1 MGAQLSLLA
10 QTAPSIAISSYVD
23 VLDEVHYQSQ
33 LNSSRFLKT
42 CKALD
47 PNGEIVVKVFLK
59 PTESYDLK
67 SIHDKIERQSLML
80 RQLPNVLN
88 YSKILYT
95 DRAGYLIRQHLKTN
109 LYDRLSLRP
118 FLQEIELKFM
128 AFQLL
133 QILADIHMRDIT
145 HGDIKT
151 ENIMVTSSNWLI
163 LTDFSE
169 YIKPKYLPEDNPGE
183 YAFYFDTSQRRT
195 CYLAPERFDTKR
207 YNDETINKL
216 EKEMDLFSLGCCL
229 FELFTEGRPLFNLS
243 QLFKY
248 KNGENEA
255 LETIRSEIK
264 DPVLQSLILDM
275 IALNPEDRLSA
286 RTLLSK
292 YKVTFFPETFYS
304 FIYEYYRNMV
314 QPAGLSNGNKTTM
327 SLTLEERKRDL
338 DTTVTKIFKDFSKIC
353 ITGEYPL
360 NKSDL
365 IIDGDELSFVTDTI
379 MINGVG
385 QIKLQKFS
393 TMSGESVQN
402 QSALLFLATLLHC
415 LRNLINPKNKER
427 CLEMILILSQ
437 YISDTNKLDR
447 VLPFVMFMVFDENS
461 NVKALAIKV
470 TAQLLLIT
478 ETIYHTNANVFVD
491 YILPRLNKICQSP
504 QSDGYVRMV
513 LANTLGHFATSAIR
527 FHELSYLLSFQSSK
541 VAEVNHL
548 QNVRRKL
555 LRQFEEIT
563 TTLLTAPEPHVK
575 EALLSNILPICHLFG
590 KERTN
595 DIILS
600 HLITYL
606 NDKNSSLRIS
616 LIRSITGVSVLLGSV
631 ALEQYILPLLTQTLS
646 DSEEAVVISVIQSL
660 ISFCKVG
667 LLKSKYF
674 YDIASEIAVLVLHP
688 NFWVRE
694 YTMLLL
700 IEMASKLSKPELY
713 CMMYP
718 IIKPFFEFDVEMTW
732 ESLLISSK
740 KPVSRNVYNLL
751 CSWTLRSSKS
761 LFWKHL
767 PTKNVNSFG
776 NNTVEFIS
784 KNFSVNNYGFQTN
797 FKPSK
802 SHVTSIAN
810 IEIPLTT
817 EDKNWIDKIKN
828 VGLSE
833 TELWKLAALRPYVFR
848 VSKMLSR
855 KPETQSNEY
864 DDILTERRVFG
875 LPQTVLFDIE
885 AVDSSKE
892 QNTHVILKH
901 ITSKDNISGK
911 MKYTSPHILQ
921 RPIDMNGS
929 LILTPKSH
937 PVINSSSENVY
948 IQFEPRTP
956 PASAGSGKASLSSGE
971 SKFKVTNSYNGHQ
984 NSIVEYLRSIDIK
997 PPLKSFR
1004 EFGESY
1010 MESALPFSFTE
1021 FNTLKFISSLSDHKP
1036 APVTAVA
1043 ANNYKPYIVTGS
1055 DDGFLKIWDLSK
1067 IEKGSTFKPVVNH
1080 ELGSSIVDITFI
1092 ANYDV
1097 FVVSAND
1104 GSINLFKINF
1114 KNHITNREIQCIEN
1128 LRHFTFKE
1136 AKEYGTSLS
1145 YTNDDSKPWI
1155 ITVTNHGRIVM
1166 LDIRD
1171 MSVVHQIVIS
1181 PVYGS
1186 VSTSSV
1192 SSDGHWLLCGT
1203 THGALLLWN
1212 LTFKILVK
1220 SWCFGD
1226 ESPIRKVILFQK
1238 DSRKNEYSAI
1248 VTGGSS
1254 KCLFTIWNLTRL
1266 QVEEVVSS
1274 SNMDTSIDYLVPK
1287 PFKRGTKLNQT
1298 AILKNDYVC
1307 EYIYRQGNVYYA
1319 DGLTSEIYRYNI
1331 RNRSNVSLLSTKSD
1345 SDKSNATKLTLNC
1358 WLTTVGKTWDH
1369 NIQDRVTY
1377 YHTDLINCMT
1387 FGCLQSAAAL
1397 VSADNSGMIHLYML
1411 QK

>member
-59 PTESYDLK
+59 PHETYDLK
-67 SIHDKIERQSLML
+67 NLHDKIERQSLIL

-151 ENIMVTSSNWLI
+151 ENIMVTSYNWLI

-195 CYLAPERFDTKR
+195 CYVAPERFDTKR
-207 YNDETINKL
+207 YSTEAANKL
-216 EKEMDLFSLGCCL
+216 EKEMDIFSLGCCI

-243 QLFKY
+243 QLFKF
-248 KNGENEA
+248 KNGEIDA
-255 LETIRSEIK
+255 LETIKSEIK
-264 DPVLQSLILDM
+264 DPTLQSLIIDM
-275 IALNPEDRLSA
+275 ISLEPKNRPSA

-292 YKVTFFPETFYS
+292 YRGTFFPESFYS
-304 FIYEYYRNMV
+304 FIYEYVRNMV
-314 QPAGLSNGNKTTM
+314 QPTGSPNDNKTTM
-327 SLTLEERKRDL
+327 SSTLQERRKDL
-338 DTTVTKIFKDFSKIC
+338 DTTVTKLFKDFPKIC
-353 ITGEYPL
+353 TTGEYPL
-360 NKSDL
+360 KRINNSVND
-365 IIDGDELSFVTDTI
+365 DEFSFVAHTI
-379 MINGVG
+379 IVNGVG
-385 QIKLQKFS
+385 QIQLQKFS
-393 TMSGESVQN
+393 TMSFESVQS
-402 QSALLFLATLLHC
+402 QSALLFLSILLHC
-415 LRNLINPKNKER
+415 LRNLAYPKNKQR
-427 CLEMILILSQ
+427 CLEMILTLSQ

-447 VLPFVMFMVFDENS
+447 VLPFVMFMLFDENS

-478 ETIYHTNANVFVD
+478 ESVNHTNANVFID
-491 YILPRLNKICQSP
+491 YVLPRLNKVCQSP
-504 QSDGYVRMV
+504 LTDGYVRTV
-513 LANTLGHFATSAIR
+513 LANTLGHFARSAIR
-527 FHELSYLLSFQSSK
+527 FHELSFLLSFQLSN
-541 VAEVNHL
+541 VAEVNQL
-548 QNVRRKL
+548 QKVRRKL

-563 TTLLTAPEPHVK
+563 TTLLTAPEPHTK
-575 EALLSNILPICHLFG
+575 EALLLNILPICHLFG

-595 DIILS
+595 DVILS

-616 LIRSITGVSVLLGSV
+616 LIKSITGVSVLLGSV

-646 DSEEAVVISVIQSL
+646 DSEEAVVITVIQSL
-660 ISFCKVG
+660 ISFCRVG

-674 YDIASEIAVLVLHP
+674 YDIASEISVLLLHP
-688 NFWVRE
+688 NFWIRE
-694 YTMLLL
+694 YTMMLL
-700 IEMASKLSKPELY
+700 IEMSSKLSKPELY

-718 IIKPFFEFDVEMTW
+718 IFKPYFEFDVEMTW

-751 CSWTLRSSKS
+751 CTWTLRSSKS

-767 PTKNVNSFG
+767 PSKNVNSFG

-784 KNFSVNNYGFQTN
+784 KSFSAKNYGFQTN

-817 EDKNWIDKIKN
+817 EDKNWIDKIKS

-855 KPETQSNEY
+855 KPEPQFNGH
-864 DDILTERRVFG
+864 DDNLTDKEIFG

-885 AVDSSKE
+885 ASDGAKA

-901 ITSKDNISGK
+901 TTIKDSSVGRIRNS
-911 MKYTSPHILQ
+911 SPQLLQ

-948 IQFEPRTP
+948 IQFEPRSP
-956 PASAGSGKASLSSGE
+956 PVSSSSIKTSSTSNE
-971 SKFKVTNSYNGHQ
+971 STFRVTNSYNRQHH
-984 NSIVEYLRSIDIK
+984 SIVEFLKTVDVK

-1010 MESALPFSFTE
+1010 IESALPFSFSE
-1021 FNTLKFISSLSDHKP
+1021 LNALKFISSLSDHKP
-1036 APVTAVA
+1036 APAVA
-1043 ANNYKPYIVTGS
+1043 IAANVYKPYIVSGS

-1067 IEKGSTFKPVVNH
+1067 IEKGTTFKPVVNH
-1080 ELGSSIVDITFI
+1080 ELGSSITNIAFV

-1097 FVVSAND
+1097 FIVSTSD
-1104 GSINLFKINF
+1104 GCVNLFKTCF
-1114 KNHITNREIQCIEN
+1114 KNHLTNREVHTLET
-1128 LRHFTFKE
+1128 LRHF
-1136 AKEYGTSLS
+1136 S
-1145 YTNDDSKPWI
+1145 YKDSNEHAVTLLYNDDDLKPWI
-1155 ITVTNHGRIVM
+1155 ITVTNRSRIVT

-1171 MSVVHQIVIS
+1171 MSVVHEIS
-1181 PVYGS
+1181 ILPTYGA
-1186 VSTSSV
+1186 VVTSSL

-1212 LTFKILVK
+1212 IIFKVMVK
-1220 SWCFGD
+1220 SWTFGD
-1226 ESPIRKVILFQK
+1226 GTPIRTVSLFQR
-1238 DSRKNEYSAI
+1238 DTRTNEYSAI
-1248 VTGGSS
+1248 VAGGSS
-1254 KCLFTIWNLTRL
+1254 ECLFTIWNMTRT

-1274 SNMDTSIDYLVPK
+1274 SNMNPSIDSLVSK
-1287 PFKRGTKLNQT
+1287 PFKRDTTVNQT
-1298 AILKNDYVC
+1298 AAFENNYVC
-1307 EYIYRQGNVYYA
+1307 DFIYEQGNVFYA

-1331 RNRSNVSLLSTKSD
+1331 RTKSNVPLLSSRSASEKSTT
-1345 SDKSNATKLTLNC
+1345 TKLTVNC
-1358 WLTTVGKTWDH
+1358 SLTTVGKTWDH

-1377 YHTDLINCMT
+1377 YHTDLINCMNL
-1387 FGCLQSAAAL
+1387 GVLRSGAAL
-1397 VSADNSGMIHLYML
+1397 VSGDSSGTIHVYML